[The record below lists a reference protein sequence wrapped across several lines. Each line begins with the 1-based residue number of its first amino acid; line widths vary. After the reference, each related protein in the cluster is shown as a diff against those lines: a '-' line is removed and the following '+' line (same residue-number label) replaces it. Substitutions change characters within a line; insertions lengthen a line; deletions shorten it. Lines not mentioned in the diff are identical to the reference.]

1 MKKSLLVLFAAC
13 ACSAPQKK
21 EDAPAPTPTMTRP
34 EAARAAVKSAL
45 DALPACGAASQ
56 ARPVS
61 ITLTMCTKK
70 FCNTPCCNTC
80 GWAATQ
86 PGADGAPTPV
96 DAERLKTLLKLGEGS
111 ALDCEVS
118 AWNEAI
124 AGQAVSLG
132 DPACVA
138 R

>member
-1 MKKSLLVLFAAC
+1 MKKLLLVLWAVC

-21 EDAPAPTPTMTRP
+21 EDAPAAELTKP
-34 EAARAAVKSAL
+34 EAARAAVKAAL
-45 DALPACGAASQ
+45 NALPACGDASRGKPLTIAA
-56 ARPVS
+56 
-61 ITLTMCTKK
+61 TMCTRK
-70 FCNTPCCNTC
+70 FCNTPCCNAC

-86 PGADGAPTPV
+86 PGADGAPATV
-96 DAERLKTLLKLGEGS
+96 DTERVKAVLKLSNES

-118 AWNEAI
+118 AWNKAV

-132 DPACVA
+132 EPACVA

>member
-1 MKKSLLVLFAAC
+1 MKKLFVVLFAAC

-21 EDAPAPTPTMTRP
+21 EDAPTQTMTRP

-45 DALPACGAASQ
+45 DALPACSDASQ
-56 ARPVS
+56 GKPLS
-61 ITLTMCTKK
+61 IALTMCTKK
-70 FCNTPCCNTC
+70 FCNTPCCNAC

-96 DAERLKTLLKLGEGS
+96 DGERLKAVLKLSEGS
-111 ALDCEVS
+111 VLDCEIS
-118 AWNEAI
+118 AWNEAV
-124 AGQAVSLG
+124 AGHAVSLG
-132 DPACVA
+132 EPACVA